1 MRRGAGRSDQ
11 PGDGAERPG
20 EGAAIGRRQ
29 RGDRGNQVLLDRD
42 RRSTE
47 QTPPLRR
54 HAEPQTP
61 PVLARRD
68 FRDEPLSYEPLD
80 HNRYG
85 ALMST
90 GERRDVI
97 D

>member
-1 MRRGAGRSDQ
+1 MLLD
-11 PGDGAERPG
+11 
-20 EGAAIGRRQ
+20 
-29 RGDRGNQVLLDRD
+29 GDRSSIQQPL
-42 RRSTE
+42 T
-47 QTPPLRR
+47 LRR
-54 HAEPQTP
+54 HSESLTT

-68 FRDEPLSYEPLD
+68 FRDEPPSYEPLN

>member
-1 MRRGAGRSDQ
+1 
-11 PGDGAERPG
+11 
-20 EGAAIGRRQ
+20 
-29 RGDRGNQVLLDRD
+29 VLLDGD
-42 RRSTE
+42 RRATQ
-47 QTPPLRR
+47 QTPALRR
-54 HAEPQTP
+54 HGESLTT

>member
-1 MRRGAGRSDQ
+1 
-11 PGDGAERPG
+11 
-20 EGAAIGRRQ
+20 
-29 RGDRGNQVLLDRD
+29 VLLDGD
-42 RRSTE
+42 RSATK
-47 QTPPLRR
+47 QTPALRR
-54 HAEPQTP
+54 HGESLTT

-68 FRDEPLSYEPLD
+68 FRDEPPSYEPLN